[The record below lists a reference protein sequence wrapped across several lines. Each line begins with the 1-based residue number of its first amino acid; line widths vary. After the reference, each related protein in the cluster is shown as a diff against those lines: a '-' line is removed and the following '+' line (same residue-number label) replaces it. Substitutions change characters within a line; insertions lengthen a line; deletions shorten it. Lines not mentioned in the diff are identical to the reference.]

1 MRVTLEEIA
10 KIAGVSKATVSR
22 VLNSAPGVG
31 DETRKRVQ
39 KILEQVQYSNRDS
52 HLRTYSK
59 SIALMVP
66 DISNPFFSS
75 LAHAVETTARKNGYW
90 VIFVNT
96 DSSEEK
102 EAEYISNLIAKK
114 VDGLILVPCGSE
126 CRKEHLIP
134 RKYGVPMVLLDRKL
148 KGLHAE
154 CGVYSDNQYAAFRS
168 CEILFQHGAK
178 RIAFISG
185 PMNVSSSIERLE
197 GYQTAILQY
206 QADASPDLI
215 RTGDYTVES
224 GYNAVIEM
232 ERAGIEYSAIL
243 AANDLMAFGA
253 LNALKELSYRVPDE
267 KELIGFD
274 NILYSRYC
282 APPLST
288 IQQPTAE
295 MGALAVNLL
304 LRRIQGEATESAIHL
319 QPRLL
324 LRKTTR

>member
-1 MRVTLEEIA
+1 MRVTVEEIA

-31 DETRKRVQ
+31 EETRKRVQ
-39 KILEQVQYSNRDS
+39 NILDQVQYSNQS
-52 HLRTYSK
+52 AGLKTYSK
-59 SIALMVP
+59 SIALMIP

-75 LAHAVETTARKNGYW
+75 LAHAVETTARKYGYW
-90 VIFVNT
+90 VILANT
-96 DSSEEK
+96 DSSEQK
-102 EAEYISNLIAKK
+102 ETEYIRNLIAKK

-126 CRKEHLIP
+126 CRSEHLIP
-134 RKYGVPMVLLDRKL
+134 RKYRVPMVLLDRKL
-148 KGLHAE
+148 NGLQGE

-168 CEILFQHGAK
+168 CEILFQHGAN

-197 GYQTAILQY
+197 GYQIALRQY
-206 QADASPDLI
+206 RVYDSQELI
-215 RTGDYTVES
+215 RPGDYTVES

-253 LNALKELSYRVPDE
+253 LNALKELSYHVPEE

-282 APPLST
+282 EPPLST

-295 MGALAVNLL
+295 MGAMAVDML
-304 LRRIQGEATESAIHL
+304 LRRIRGEKVESSIHL
-319 QPRLL
+319 QPKLL